1 MIPEFWSG
9 FLAGIVIG
17 FVGTLA
23 AAALM
28 LIWVWEGCRR

>member
-9 FLAGIVIG
+9 FLAGAVLS
-17 FVGTLA
+17 FVGTMA
-23 AAALM
+23 AVAIA